1 MKKVLSLV
9 LVFAGI
15 FSFRSEA
22 QIQRGNI
29 LIGGDLAGLHFG
41 SGGYF
46 NVSIDPK
53 LAFFIKDN
61 FAIGPYVNFGLTTA
75 KDQSTITTY
84 GVGGLARYY
93 LNDPKTNV
101 VKHGRLFFEGNVG
114 IEGTNTHNAST
125 NGLGLGIGPGYAYF
139 ITPNIGLETLLK
151 YNGIVGFGNQTTSS
165 TVDLNIGFQIYL
177 GGKRAREIINNV
189 K

>member
-1 MKKVLSLV
+1 MKKIIGIAIIALS
-9 LVFAGI
+9 FCSAK
-15 FSFRSEA
+15 SFA
-22 QIQRGNI
+22 QIQKGNI
-29 LIGGDLAGLHFG
+29 LVGGDLASLHFG

-46 NVSIDPK
+46 NVNIDPK
-53 LAFFIKDN
+53 AAFFIKDN
-61 FAIGPYVNFGLTTA
+61 VAIGPYVNFGLTTA

-84 GVGGLARYY
+84 GVGGFARYY

-101 VKHGRLFFEGNVG
+101 LKHGRLFFEGNVG
-114 IEGTNTHNAST
+114 IEGNNTHSTST

-151 YNGIVGFGNQTTSS
+151 YDGILGFGSQATSNN
-165 TVDLNIGFQIYL
+165 VDLSVGFQIYL
-177 GGKRAREIINNV
+177 PGKKAREIVNDV

>member
-1 MKKVLSLV
+1 MKKVLSLL
-9 LVFAGI
+9 LVFVGLCC
-15 FSFRSEA
+15 FRAEA
-22 QIQRGNI
+22 QIQKGN
-29 LIGGDLAGLHFG
+29 LLVGSDLAGLHFG

-46 NVSIDPK
+46 NVNIDPK

-61 FAIGPYVNFGLTTA
+61 LAIGPYINFGLTTA

-84 GVGGLARYY
+84 GVGGLIRYY

-101 VKHGRLFFEGNVG
+101 LKHGRLFFEGNIG
-114 IEGTNTHNAST
+114 IEGNNTHSTST

-139 ITPNIGLETLLK
+139 ITQNIGLETLLK
-151 YNGIVGFGNQTTSS
+151 YNGIVGFGNQATSS
-165 TVDLNIGFQIYL
+165 TVDLNVGFQIYL
-177 GGKRAREIINNV
+177 GGKRAKEIINEV